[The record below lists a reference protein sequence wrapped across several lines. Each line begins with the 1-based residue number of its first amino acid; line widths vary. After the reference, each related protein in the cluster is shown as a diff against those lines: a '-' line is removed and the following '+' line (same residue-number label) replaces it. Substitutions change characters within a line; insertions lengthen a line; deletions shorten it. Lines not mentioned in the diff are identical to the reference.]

1 MPPTTEVFLS
11 ARDPQGR
18 YQSLSD
24 QRTRRASGR
33 DPYCD
38 LGYSVREHT
47 IKISPF
53 QPLRSPLSSLL
64 DVLKTATLCSIFF
77 QMIMVGTDRHDAH
90 SDRHDLH
97 TDRHDAHSDRH
108 VLHTDRHDAHS
119 DRHDLHTDRH
129 DAGPLLP
136 GPLLPGPPLPILF
149 GTW

>member
-1 MPPTTEVFLS
+1 MRDPHVLPWDFKSAVRSLKLIPRAWNALRWKVWFWGGFPGGRPGTFPRRHGKSYFRNPWFPRSAAGLTTTRSFLS

-53 QPLRSPLSSLL
+53 QPLRSSLSSLL
-64 DVLKTATLCSIFF
+64 DVLKIAALCSIF
-77 QMIMVGTDRHDAH
+77 IYTYIYA
-90 SDRHDLH
+90 
-97 TDRHDAHSDRH
+97 
-108 VLHTDRHDAHS
+108 
-119 DRHDLHTDRH
+119 
-129 DAGPLLP
+129 
-136 GPLLPGPPLPILF
+136 
-149 GTW
+149 